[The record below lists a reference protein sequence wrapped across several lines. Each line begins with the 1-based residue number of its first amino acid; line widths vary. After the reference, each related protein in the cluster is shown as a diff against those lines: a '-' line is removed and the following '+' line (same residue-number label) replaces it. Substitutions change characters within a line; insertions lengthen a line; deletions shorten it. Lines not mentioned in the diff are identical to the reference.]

1 MGRNSDIQI
10 DIESTLAYCLN
21 DKGMT
26 NDQAIDWIKIKFKEH
41 GRYAVDHA
49 ESIIETSKFKA
60 ASICWANFTA
70 GLTAPVVIS

>member
-49 ESIIETSKFKA
+49 ESIIERLRRSA
-60 ASICWANFTA
+60 M
-70 GLTAPVVIS
+70 PVLSLLKRADDSD